1 MTLGRAALVAA
12 ISVVLG
18 ATAAST
24 APREQ
29 PSPERPSVVMILLD
43 TTRADRFSS
52 WGSGLDTTPAM
63 DALAAGGAQ
72 FARHFANSH
81 ATRPSLPQIMSGRYF
96 HPSVLRPFQPDSHP
110 RDYPFLLPDPSARLL
125 TDLVREAGY
134 ELLGVSAHPW
144 VDPTSR
150 MGRAFH
156 RLEYRSAPSGRGH
169 ADADEIVDRAIA
181 LWDGRSRGRPTFLY
195 VHLLDLHTP
204 RWLPGEA
211 PEFLAV
217 DVPWQARFGPDGEP
231 TFGAERRRWDF
242 TDARDFTADDRAVYR
257 AVYDTLLRYTDGQLA
272 RLLEHVRRDDP
283 ELGRTMVV
291 VLADHGEQ
299 LGEEGHLKHG
309 DSLHDAVQHTPLIV
323 AGAGVLPGQRIEAF
337 SENID
342 VAPTVASLAGIDVP
356 PGTFDG
362 RALLGS
368 DGTLCAGCEKQ
379 PAVFYAWSGYLA
391 VRTSRWLLRVDPPG
405 APLARCRA
413 GETTLWRVD
422 DAGGRRIV
430 RDERR
435 TATLRR
441 KIERR
446 LAGKA
451 RRLEE
456 GLREQ
461 PREPFF
467 VPVEQWRLQDPQ
479 QISCVPIDGGI
490 EAEALTRPGWL
501 LVREGVVVAEP
512 PAAALSVTVTVP
524 DGAYDVAAGVRP
536 LGWLWRMPGLF
547 FRARE
552 ALHGA
557 DAESFVDL
565 GRLVASHRRLTLR
578 IPADVATNQ
587 RVVNLRL
594 TPVGA
599 GTKDAP
605 AIDAEHHERLR
616 TLGYVE

>member
-1 MTLGRAALVAA
+1 MRLGRAASVAA
-12 ISVVLG
+12 VVALVG
-18 ATAAST
+18 AAVGSAA
-24 APREQ
+24 PD
-29 PSPERPSVVMILLD
+29 ERSSVVMILLD
-43 TTRADRFSS
+43 TTRADRFGSA
-52 WGSGLDTTPAM
+52 GSGRATTPTL
-63 DALAAGGAQ
+63 DALGREGAQ
-72 FARHFANSH
+72 FLRHFANSH
-81 ATRPSLPQIMSGRYF
+81 ATRPSLPQIVSGRYF

-150 MGRAFH
+150 MGKAFH

-169 ADADEIVDRAIA
+169 AAADEIVDRAIA
-181 LWDGRSRGRPTFLY
+181 LWDGRPKERPTFLY
-195 VHLLDLHTP
+195 VHLLDMHTP

-211 PEFLAV
+211 PEFLAGEI
-217 DVPWQARFGPDGEP
+217 PWRARFGLDGEP

-242 TDARDFTADDRAVYR
+242 TDARDFTADDRAVYL

-283 ELGRTMVV
+283 GLARTLFV

-323 AGAGVLPGQRIEAF
+323 TGAGILPGQRIEAF

-342 VAPTVASLAGIDVP
+342 VAPTVAASMGIDVP
-356 PGTFDG
+356 AGTFDG
-362 RALLGS
+362 RPLLGR
-368 DGTLCAGCEKQ
+368 DGKVCDGCGRR
-379 PAVFYAWSGYLA
+379 PAVFYAWSDYQA
-391 VRTSRWLLRVDPPG
+391 VRTHRWLLRVDPPG
-405 APLARCRA
+405 APLARCRG

-430 RDERR
+430 QDRQR
-435 TATLRR
+435 TAVLRR
-441 KIERR
+441 KVERR
-446 LAGKA
+446 LGSKA

-456 GLREQ
+456 GLRQQ

-467 VPVEQWRLQDPQ
+467 VPVEQWRLQDPLQ
-479 QISCVPIDGGI
+479 VSCVPIDGGI
-490 EAEALTRPGWL
+490 AAGMLERPGWL
-501 LVREGVVVAEP
+501 LVREGLVVAEG
-512 PAAALSVTVTVP
+512 PAAALGVTVTVP

-536 LGWLWRMPGLF
+536 LGWLWRWPGLF
-547 FRARE
+547 SRALE
-552 ALHGA
+552 ALHGE
-557 DAESFVDL
+557 DAESFVEI
-565 GRLVASHRRLTLR
+565 GRLVASHRTLAFR
-578 IPADVATNQ
+578 VPVDVATNQ
-587 RVVNLRL
+587 RIVNLRL
-594 TPVGA
+594 TPAGA
-599 GTKDAP
+599 DTKDAP